1 MKSRRTTSLCSS
13 STRTSSRDDID
24 EVDGDRSSDE
34 SDSDDEKERVND
46 MPVTFE
52 YVQGAPSPNFHFKL
66 LKSAEPTSIAASASS
81 QMAGASRKGVKAS
94 VSKTSSHVTI
104 SRKTQHQLQQLPEPI
119 VDTSS
124 EECSTKVEIANQSL
138 FLKLL
143 NQIRGFFSNRNNWTV
158 TEESIIIWLGFMFF
172 SVIVGCILHFLMA

>member
-34 SDSDDEKERVND
+34 SDDDDDKEQAND

-52 YVQGAPSPNFHFKL
+52 YVQGAQSPAFHFKL
-66 LKSAEPTSIAASASS
+66 LKAAEPSVTASVAASQSAS
-81 QMAGASRKGVKAS
+81 ASRKGTKAS
-94 VSKTSSHVTI
+94 SKVASQITVS
-104 SRKTQHQLQQLPEPI
+104 SRKNQHQPQQLAEPV
-119 VDTSS
+119 VDAASD
-124 EECSTKVEIANQSL
+124 ECSTKVEAANQSQ
-138 FLKLL
+138 FLKFLT
-143 NQIRGFFSNRNNWTV
+143 IREFFSNRKNWSV

-172 SVIVGCILHFLMA
+172 SVVVGCILHFLMA